1 MKRVIPLVLVMLL
14 AALALAQDVIS
25 ARAGFVN
32 YKHGRILLPKG
43 TDGKDVR
50 QLEAGQTAGTGIGR
64 LELLLAPGSF
74 LRLDNETEIR
84 LVSSRLTDVQV
95 ELLSGTATLEVNE
108 IPRQA
113 ALAILWRDQTI
124 PAEHSGV
131 FRFEPGNDSMRVYV
145 ESGKLKL
152 ANQTVKAGNYVDLAA
167 GGTLTAAL
175 RFNRKNIDEFD
186 RWNQARG
193 YQLARSSYSA
203 ANSFLSR
210 SSAFPGSSLWY
221 WDPFGLG
228 YTYLPYRSSVM
239 SPWGFYYY
247 SPRTVYSHP
256 GSAGGGGSVSVPS
269 GGGAPVVSTPGSGTP
284 SGGGSGGS
292 VVGGGRPGGGHPGG
306 GYPGGGHPG
315 GGPPGAGGG
324 GRPGGGGGGGGG
336 GGHPG
341 GGGGH
346 PGGGGSSGGGGGH
359 PGGGG
364 SSGGGGGH
372 PGGGGS
378 SGGSHSGGSSSG
390 GSSAPAPQPSIK

>member
-14 AALALAQDVIS
+14 ATVALAQDLIS

-32 YKHGRILLPKG
+32 YKHGRVLLPKG

-50 QLEAGQTAGTGIGR
+50 QLETGQTAGTGIGR
-64 LELLLAPGSF
+64 LELLLVPGSF
-74 LRLDNETEIR
+74 LRLDNESEIR

-113 ALAILWRDQTI
+113 ALAILWRNQTI

-131 FRFEPGNDSMRVYV
+131 FRFEPGNDSMRIYV

-256 GSAGGGGSVSVPS
+256 GSAGGGGSVSQPS
-269 GGGAPVVSTPGSGTP
+269 GGGTPVASTPGSGTP
-284 SGGGSGGS
+284 SGGGSGSGGS
-292 VVGGGRPGGGHPGG
+292 VVVGGRPGGGH
-306 GYPGGGHPG
+306 PGGGHPG

-324 GRPGGGGGGGGG
+324 GRPGGGHPGGGSPGGGG

-341 GGGGH
+341 GGGS
-346 PGGGGSSGGGGGH
+346 PGAGGGGH

-364 SSGGGGGH
+364 GGHSGGGGSSGGGH
-372 PGGGGS
+372 PGGG
-378 SGGSHSGGSSSG
+378 HSGGG
-390 GSSAPAPQPSIK
+390 SAPAPQPVIK

>member
-14 AALALAQDVIS
+14 ATVALAQDMIS

-32 YKHGRILLPKG
+32 YKHGRVLLPKG

-50 QLEAGQTAGTGIGR
+50 QVETGQTAGTGIGR

-74 LRLDNETEIR
+74 LRLDNESEIR

-108 IPRQA
+108 IPKQA
-113 ALAILWRDQTI
+113 AVAILWRNQTI

-131 FRFEPGNDSMRVYV
+131 FRFEPGNDSMRIYV

-152 ANQTVKAGNYVDLAA
+152 ANQTVKAGSYIDLAA
-167 GGTLTAAL
+167 GGALTAAL

-210 SSAFPGSSLWY
+210 SSAFPASSLWY

-247 SPRTVYSHP
+247 SPRTIYSHP
-256 GSAGGGGSVSVPS
+256 GSAGGGGGSVSQPS
-269 GGGAPVVSTPGSGTP
+269 GGGAPVASTPGSGTTP
-284 SGGGSGGS
+284 GSGSGGS
-292 VVGGGRPGGGHPGG
+292 VGSGGGRPGG

-315 GGPPGAGGG
+315 GGH
-324 GRPGGGGGGGGG
+324 PGGGPPGGGHPGGGG

-341 GGGGH
+341 GGGGSSGGGH
-346 PGGGGSSGGGGGH
+346 PGGGSSGGGH

-364 SSGGGGGH
+364 SSSGGGH
-372 PGGGGS
+372 PGGGS
-378 SGGSHSGGSSSG
+378 SGGSSSG
-390 GSSAPAPQPSIK
+390 GGSAPAPQPGIK

>member
-1 MKRVIPLVLVMLL
+1 MLL

-50 QLEAGQTAGTGIGR
+50 QLEAGQIAGTGIGR
-64 LELLLAPGSF
+64 LELLLVPGSF
-74 LRLDNETEIR
+74 LRLDNESEIR

-113 ALAILWRDQTI
+113 ALAILWHDQTI

-131 FRFEPGNDSMRVYV
+131 FRFEPGNDSMRIYV

-152 ANQTVKAGNYVDLAA
+152 ANQTVKAGNYVDLVA

-203 ANSFLSR
+203 ANSFLGR
-210 SSAFPGSSLWY
+210 SSAFPASSLWY

-269 GGGAPVVSTPGSGTP
+269 GGGAPVASTPGSGTTP
-284 SGGGSGGS
+284 GSGSGSGGS
-292 VVGGGRPGGGHPGG
+292 VGSGGGRPGGGH
-306 GYPGGGHPG
+306 PGGGHPG

-324 GRPGGGGGGGGG
+324 GHPGG
-336 GGHPG
+336 G

-346 PGGGGSSGGGGGH
+346 PGGGGSSGGG
-359 PGGGG
+359 
-364 SSGGGGGH
+364 
-372 PGGGGS
+372 
-378 SGGSHSGGSSSG
+378 HSGGSSSG
-390 GSSAPAPQPSIK
+390 GSSSGGGHSGGSSSGGTSSGGGSTPAPQPGVK

>member
-14 AALALAQDVIS
+14 AAVALAQDVIS

-32 YKHGRILLPKG
+32 YKHGRVLLPKG

-50 QLEAGQTAGTGIGR
+50 QLESGQTAGTGIGR

-74 LRLDNETEIR
+74 LRLDNESEIR

-108 IPRQA
+108 IPKQA
-113 ALAILWRDQTI
+113 ALAILWRNQTI

-131 FRFEPGNDSMRVYV
+131 FRFEPGNDSMRIYV

-152 ANQTVKAGNYVDLAA
+152 ANQTLKAGNYIDLAA

-210 SSAFPGSSLWY
+210 SSAFPASSLWY

-247 SPRTVYSHP
+247 SPRTIYSHP
-256 GSAGGGGSVSVPS
+256 GSAGGGGSVSQPS
-269 GGGAPVVSTPGSGTP
+269 GGGAPVASTPGSGTAP
-284 SGGGSGGS
+284 GSGSGGS
-292 VVGGGRPGGGHPGG
+292 VGSGGGRLGGGYPGGGHPGG
-306 GYPGGGHPG
+306 GYPGGG
-315 GGPPGAGGG
+315 PP
-324 GRPGGGGGGGGG
+324 GGGG

-341 GGGGH
+341 GGGGGHAGGGGGHPGGGGGGGGSSGGGH
-346 PGGGGSSGGGGGH
+346 PGGGGSSGGGH
-359 PGGGG
+359 SGGG
-364 SSGGGGGH
+364 SSGGG
-372 PGGGGS
+372 
-378 SGGSHSGGSSSG
+378 
-390 GSSAPAPQPSIK
+390 SAPAPQPGIK

>member
-203 ANSFLSR
+203 ANSFLGR
-210 SSAFPGSSLWY
+210 SSAFPASSLWY

-256 GSAGGGGSVSVPS
+256 GSAGGGGSVSQPS

-284 SGGGSGGS
+284 SGGGSGSGGS
-292 VVGGGRPGGGHPGG
+292 VGSGGGRPGGGHPGG
-306 GYPGGGHPG
+306 GHPG
-315 GGPPGAGGG
+315 GGPPGGGGGGQPGAGGG
-324 GRPGGGGGGGGG
+324 GRPGGGGAGG
-336 GGHPG
+336 GGHA
-341 GGGGH
+341 
-346 PGGGGSSGGGGGH
+346 GGGGSSGGGH
-359 PGGGG
+359 SGG
-364 SSGGGGGH
+364 S
-372 PGGGGS
+372 S

-390 GSSAPAPQPSIK
+390 GGSAPAAPQPGIK

>member
-74 LRLDNETEIR
+74 LRLDNESEIR

-203 ANSFLSR
+203 ANSFLGR
-210 SSAFPGSSLWY
+210 SSAFPASSLWY

-256 GSAGGGGSVSVPS
+256 GSAGGGGSVSQPS

-284 SGGGSGGS
+284 SGGGSGSSGS
-292 VVGGGRPGGGHPGG
+292 VGSGGGRPGGGHPGG
-306 GYPGGGHPG
+306 GHPG
-315 GGPPGAGGG
+315 GGPPGGGGGGQPGAGGG
-324 GRPGGGGGGGGG
+324 GRPGGGGAGG
-336 GGHPG
+336 GGHA
-341 GGGGH
+341 
-346 PGGGGSSGGGGGH
+346 GGGGSSGGGH
-359 PGGGG
+359 
-364 SSGGGGGH
+364 SG
-372 PGGGGS
+372 
-378 SGGSHSGGSSSG
+378 GGSSSG
-390 GSSAPAPQPSIK
+390 GGHSGGGSSSGGGSAPAAPQPGIK

>member
-203 ANSFLSR
+203 ANSFLGR
-210 SSAFPGSSLWY
+210 SSAFPASSLWY

-256 GSAGGGGSVSVPS
+256 GSAGGGGSVSQPS

-284 SGGGSGGS
+284 SGGGSGSGGS
-292 VVGGGRPGGGHPGG
+292 VGSGGGRPGGGHPGG
-306 GYPGGGHPG
+306 GHPG
-315 GGPPGAGGG
+315 GGPPGGGGGGQPGAGGG
-324 GRPGGGGGGGGG
+324 GRPGGGGAGG
-336 GGHPG
+336 GGHA
-341 GGGGH
+341 
-346 PGGGGSSGGGGGH
+346 GGGGSSGGGH
-359 PGGGG
+359 
-364 SSGGGGGH
+364 SG
-372 PGGGGS
+372 
-378 SGGSHSGGSSSG
+378 GGSSSG
-390 GSSAPAPQPSIK
+390 GGHSGGGSSSGGGSAPAAPQPGIK

>member
-14 AALALAQDVIS
+14 AALAVAQDVIS

-32 YKHGRILLPKG
+32 YKHGRVLLPQG

-50 QLEAGQTAGTGIGR
+50 QMEAGQTAGTGIGR
-64 LELLLAPGSF
+64 LELLLVPGSF
-74 LRLDNETEIR
+74 LRLDSESEIR

-113 ALAILWRDQTI
+113 ALAILWRDRTI

-131 FRFEPGNDSMRVYV
+131 FRFEPGNDSMRIYV
-145 ESGKLKL
+145 ENGKLKL

-203 ANSFLSR
+203 ANSFLGR
-210 SSAFPGSSLWY
+210 SSAFPASSLWY

-228 YTYLPYRSSVM
+228 YTYLPY
-239 SPWGFYYY
+239 
-247 SPRTVYSHP
+247 
-256 GSAGGGGSVSVPS
+256 
-269 GGGAPVVSTPGSGTP
+269 
-284 SGGGSGGS
+284 
-292 VVGGGRPGGGHPGG
+292 
-306 GYPGGGHPG
+306 
-315 GGPPGAGGG
+315 
-324 GRPGGGGGGGGG
+324 
-336 GGHPG
+336 
-341 GGGGH
+341 
-346 PGGGGSSGGGGGH
+346 
-359 PGGGG
+359 
-364 SSGGGGGH
+364 
-372 PGGGGS
+372 
-378 SGGSHSGGSSSG
+378 
-390 GSSAPAPQPSIK
+390 

>member
-14 AALALAQDVIS
+14 AALAVAQDMIS

-32 YKHGRILLPKG
+32 YKHGRVLLPQG

-50 QLEAGQTAGTGIGR
+50 QLEAGQIAGTGIGR

-74 LRLDNETEIR
+74 LRLDNESEIR

-113 ALAILWRDQTI
+113 ALAILWRNQTI

-131 FRFEPGNDSMRVYV
+131 FRFEPGNDSMRIYV

-152 ANQTVKAGNYVDLAA
+152 ANQTVKAGNYIDLAA

-269 GGGAPVVSTPGSGTP
+269 GGGAPVASTPGSGTP
-284 SGGGSGGS
+284 PGSGSGGS
-292 VVGGGRPGGGHPGG
+292 VGSGGGRPGGG
-306 GYPGGGHPG
+306 YAGGGHPG

-324 GRPGGGGGGGGG
+324 GHPGG
-336 GGHPG
+336 G

-346 PGGGGSSGGGGGH
+346 PGGGGSSGGGH
-359 PGGGG
+359 SGGG
-364 SSGGGGGH
+364 SSGGGH
-372 PGGGGS
+372 SGGGS
-378 SGGSHSGGSSSG
+378 SGGGHSGGSSSG
-390 GSSAPAPQPSIK
+390 GGHSGGSSSGGGHSGGTSSGGGSAPAPQPGVK

>member
-74 LRLDNETEIR
+74 LRLDNESEIR

-203 ANSFLSR
+203 ANSFLGR
-210 SSAFPGSSLWY
+210 SSAFPASSLWY

-256 GSAGGGGSVSVPS
+256 GSAGGGGSVSQPS

-284 SGGGSGGS
+284 SGGGSGSGGS
-292 VVGGGRPGGGHPGG
+292 VGSGGGRPGGGHPGG
-306 GYPGGGHPG
+306 GHPG
-315 GGPPGAGGG
+315 GGPPGGGGGGQPGAGGG
-324 GRPGGGGGGGGG
+324 GRPGGGGG
-336 GGHPG
+336 HAG

-346 PGGGGSSGGGGGH
+346 PGGGGSSGGGH
-359 PGGGG
+359 SGG
-364 SSGGGGGH
+364 S
-372 PGGGGS
+372 S

-390 GSSAPAPQPSIK
+390 GGSAPAAPQPGIK

>member
-1 MKRVIPLVLVMLL
+1 MRRVIPLVLVMLV
-14 AALALAQDVIS
+14 ATLALAQDVIS

-50 QLEAGQTAGTGIGR
+50 QLETGQIAGTEIGR
-64 LELLLAPGSF
+64 LELLLVPGSF
-74 LRLDNETEIR
+74 LRLDNESEIR

-108 IPRQA
+108 IPKQA
-113 ALAILWRDQTI
+113 ALAILWRKQTI
-124 PAEHSGV
+124 PVEHSGV

-152 ANQTVKAGNYVDLAA
+152 ASQTLKAGNYIDLAA
-167 GGTLTAAL
+167 GGALTAAL

-203 ANSFLSR
+203 ANSFLGR
-210 SSAFPGSSLWY
+210 SSAFPASSLWY

-247 SPRTVYSHP
+247 SPRTIYSHP
-256 GSAGGGGSVSVPS
+256 GSAGGGGSVSPPS
-269 GGGAPVVSTPGSGTP
+269 GGGAPVASTPGSGTTP
-284 SGGGSGGS
+284 GSGSGSGGS
-292 VVGGGRPGGGHPGG
+292 VGSGGGRPGGGHPGG

-324 GRPGGGGGGGGG
+324 G
-336 GGHPG
+336 HPG
-341 GGGGH
+341 G
-346 PGGGGSSGGGGGH
+346 GGGGSSGGG
-359 PGGGG
+359 
-364 SSGGGGGH
+364 
-372 PGGGGS
+372 
-378 SGGSHSGGSSSG
+378 HSGGSSSG
-390 GSSAPAPQPSIK
+390 SGSAPAPQPGIK

>member
-74 LRLDNETEIR
+74 LRLDNESEIR

-203 ANSFLSR
+203 ANSFLGR
-210 SSAFPGSSLWY
+210 SSAFPASSLWY

-256 GSAGGGGSVSVPS
+256 GSAGGGGSVSQPS

-284 SGGGSGGS
+284 SGGGSGSGGS
-292 VVGGGRPGGGHPGG
+292 VGSGGGRPGGGHPGG
-306 GYPGGGHPG
+306 GHPG
-315 GGPPGAGGG
+315 GGPPGGGGGGQPGAGGG
-324 GRPGGGGGGGGG
+324 GRPGGGGAGG
-336 GGHPG
+336 GGHA
-341 GGGGH
+341 
-346 PGGGGSSGGGGGH
+346 GGGGSSGGGH
-359 PGGGG
+359 
-364 SSGGGGGH
+364 SG
-372 PGGGGS
+372 
-378 SGGSHSGGSSSG
+378 GGSSSG
-390 GSSAPAPQPSIK
+390 GGHSGGGSSSGGGSAPAAPQPGIK

>member
-14 AALALAQDVIS
+14 ATVALAQDMIS

-32 YKHGRILLPKG
+32 YKHGRVLLPKG

-50 QLEAGQTAGTGIGR
+50 QLETGQTAGTGIGR

-74 LRLDNETEIR
+74 LRLDNESEIR
-84 LVSSRLTDVQV
+84 LLSSRLTDVQV

-113 ALAILWRDQTI
+113 ALAILWRNQTI

-131 FRFEPGNDSMRVYV
+131 FRFEPGNDSMRIYV

-167 GGTLTAAL
+167 GGTLTAAV
-175 RFNRKNIDEFD
+175 RFTRKNIDEFD

-193 YQLARSSYSA
+193 DPLARSSYSA

-256 GSAGGGGSVSVPS
+256 GSAGGGGSVSQPS

-284 SGGGSGGS
+284 PGSGSGGS
-292 VVGGGRPGGGHPGG
+292 VVGGGGRPGGG
-306 GYPGGGHPG
+306 YAGGGHPG

-324 GRPGGGGGGGGG
+324 RPG

-341 GGGGH
+341 GGS
-346 PGGGGSSGGGGGH
+346 PGG
-359 PGGGG
+359 
-364 SSGGGGGH
+364 GGGGGH

-378 SGGSHSGGSSSG
+378 SGGSSSG
-390 GSSAPAPQPSIK
+390 GSSAPAPQPGIK

>member
-14 AALALAQDVIS
+14 ATVALAQDMIS

-32 YKHGRILLPKG
+32 YKHGRVLLPKG

-50 QLEAGQTAGTGIGR
+50 QLETGQTAGTGIGR

-74 LRLDNETEIR
+74 LRLDNESEIR
-84 LVSSRLTDVQV
+84 LLSSRLTDVQV

-113 ALAILWRDQTI
+113 ALAILWRNQTI

-131 FRFEPGNDSMRVYV
+131 FRFEPGNDSMRIYV

-247 SPRTVYSHP
+247 SPRTIYSHP
-256 GSAGGGGSVSVPS
+256 GSAGGGGSVSQPS
-269 GGGAPVVSTPGSGTP
+269 GGGAAVVSTPGSGTP
-284 SGGGSGGS
+284 PGSGSGGS
-292 VVGGGRPGGGHPGG
+292 VVGGGGRPGGG
-306 GYPGGGHPG
+306 YAGGGHPG

-324 GRPGGGGGGGGG
+324 RPGGGHPGGGSPG
-336 GGHPG
+336 G

-346 PGGGGSSGGGGGH
+346 PGGGGSSGGGGH

-364 SSGGGGGH
+364 SSGGGGH

-378 SGGSHSGGSSSG
+378 SGGSSSG
-390 GSSAPAPQPSIK
+390 GSSAPAPQPAIK

>member
-203 ANSFLSR
+203 ANSFLGR
-210 SSAFPGSSLWY
+210 SSAFPASSLWY

-256 GSAGGGGSVSVPS
+256 GSAGGGGSVSQPS

-284 SGGGSGGS
+284 SGGGSGSGGS
-292 VVGGGRPGGGHPGG
+292 VGSGGGRPGGGHPGG
-306 GYPGGGHPG
+306 GHPG
-315 GGPPGAGGG
+315 GGPPGGGGGGQPGAGGG
-324 GRPGGGGGGGGG
+324 GRPGGGGAGG
-336 GGHPG
+336 GGHAG

-346 PGGGGSSGGGGGH
+346 PGGGGSSGGG
-359 PGGGG
+359 
-364 SSGGGGGH
+364 
-372 PGGGGS
+372 
-378 SGGSHSGGSSSG
+378 HSGGSSSG
-390 GSSAPAPQPSIK
+390 GGSAPAAPQPGIK

>member
-74 LRLDNETEIR
+74 LRLDNESEIR

-203 ANSFLSR
+203 ANSFLGR
-210 SSAFPGSSLWY
+210 SSAFPASSLWY

-256 GSAGGGGSVSVPS
+256 GSAGGGGSVSQPS

-284 SGGGSGGS
+284 SGGGSGSGGS
-292 VVGGGRPGGGHPGG
+292 VGSGGGRPGGGHPGG
-306 GYPGGGHPG
+306 GHPG
-315 GGPPGAGGG
+315 GGPPGGGGGGQPGAGGG
-324 GRPGGGGGGGGG
+324 GRPGGGGAGG
-336 GGHPG
+336 GGHA
-341 GGGGH
+341 
-346 PGGGGSSGGGGGH
+346 GGGGSSGGG
-359 PGGGG
+359 
-364 SSGGGGGH
+364 
-372 PGGGGS
+372 
-378 SGGSHSGGSSSG
+378 
-390 GSSAPAPQPSIK
+390 SAPAAPQPGIK

>member
-1 MKRVIPLVLVMLL
+1 M
-14 AALALAQDVIS
+14 IS

-32 YKHGRILLPKG
+32 YKHGRVLLPQG
-43 TDGKDVR
+43 TDAKDVR
-50 QLEAGQTAGTGIGR
+50 QLEAGQIAGTGIGR

-74 LRLDNETEIR
+74 LRLDNESEIR

-131 FRFEPGNDSMRVYV
+131 FRFEPGNDSMRIYV

-152 ANQTVKAGNYVDLAA
+152 ANQTVKAGNYIDLAA
-167 GGTLTAAL
+167 AGTLTAAL

-247 SPRTVYSHP
+247 SPRTIYSHP

-284 SGGGSGGS
+284 SGGGSGSGGS
-292 VVGGGRPGGGHPGG
+292 VVVGGGR
-306 GYPGGGHPG
+306 PGGGHPG

-324 GRPGGGGGGGGG
+324 GRLGGGGSGGRPGGGGQPGAGG

-346 PGGGGSSGGGGGH
+346 PGGGHSGGGGH

-364 SSGGGGGH
+364 SSGGG
-372 PGGGGS
+372 
-378 SGGSHSGGSSSG
+378 
-390 GSSAPAPQPSIK
+390 SAPAPQPVIK

>member
-74 LRLDNETEIR
+74 LRLDNESEIR

-203 ANSFLSR
+203 ANSFLGR
-210 SSAFPGSSLWY
+210 SSAFPASSLWY

-256 GSAGGGGSVSVPS
+256 GSAGGGGSVSQPS

-284 SGGGSGGS
+284 SGGGSGSGGS
-292 VVGGGRPGGGHPGG
+292 VGSGGGRPGGGHPGG
-306 GYPGGGHPG
+306 GHPG
-315 GGPPGAGGG
+315 GGPPGGGGGGQPGAGGG
-324 GRPGGGGGGGGG
+324 GRPGGGGAGG
-336 GGHPG
+336 GGHA
-341 GGGGH
+341 
-346 PGGGGSSGGGGGH
+346 GGGGSSGGGH
-359 PGGGG
+359 SGG
-364 SSGGGGGH
+364 S
-372 PGGGGS
+372 S

-390 GSSAPAPQPSIK
+390 GGSAPAAPQPGIK